1 MKNGFKL
8 ILGVF
13 LTLLSL
19 NIAAQTG
26 RLRSANKAFD
36 NYSYPEAVRGYEDF
50 LRGDKKN
57 DPTERKEALEKLAY
71 SYRRLQ
77 DTRNAERVYSDLIK
91 NFPDVNSLNYVYY
104 AQALSGNKKY
114 GEAKEIYA
122 KYAELQKEDLRGK
135 KFSVS
140 YMDMNRF
147 YKDSSMYKI
156 DYLPINSKQADFS
169 PMYYKNGLVFVS
181 ARDESGIFKR
191 VFSWNQTPFLDLYF
205 SPDTAVIRGI
215 KETYN
220 RSNTASL
227 GGAKSGDNSALS
239 EATVAAANMPEDEMQ
254 MTKSAKFS
262 RTLNTKYHEGPVS
275 FFKDYSK
282 IVFTRNNYNGKAKKS
297 TDGINKLKLFIAD
310 QKGKDWAKGVE
321 LPFNSNDFSCG
332 HPALS
337 ADDTKLYFV
346 SDMPGGYGGTDVYVV
361 EYNGGQWGTPIN
373 MGKEINTEGNEMF
386 PYIDGNNNLYF
397 ASDGQE
403 GLGGLDIFY
412 AELKDGIAYKGI
424 QNLGAPINSEK
435 DDFGLIT
442 DKERNN
448 GYFSSNRRR
457 GVSDDNIYSFIR
469 TCRPLNIM
477 VYDAKTGAAIEGAD
491 VRIVKNGGNQ
501 DMQQTGMDGA
511 TKICLDANADYEFKA
526 VKEGYATN
534 SVRFS
539 TSTQSLKPQMNV
551 SVYLDKSENTI
562 LRGTVKR
569 EANQTPQAGAKVTLR
584 DDKTGKEKTVITGKD
599 GGYEFEVDPSKNYSL
614 RTEGD
619 KLATEKAQIGKN
631 RKNKSQVVEKDISVY
646 GENDVFT
653 LENIFYDLD
662 KYFIRADAAK
672 DLDKVATFMKE
683 HPDVRIELRSFTDSR
698 SSSNYNM
705 KLSERRARA
714 AYDYLVRKGIPAT
727 KMESNGYGETE
738 LVNDCKDNVNCTEID
753 HQRNRRTEFKILSVK

>member
-1 MKNGFKL
+1 MKNVGK
-8 ILGVF
+8 IALGII
-13 LTLLSL
+13 LTLISL
-19 NIAAQTG
+19 NLSAQSG

-36 NYSYPEAVRGYEDF
+36 NYSYADAVRSYEDF

-57 DPTERKEALEKLAY
+57 DPVERKEALEKLAY
-71 SYRRLQ
+71 CYRRLQ
-77 DTRNAERVYSDLIK
+77 DSRNAERVYSDLIQ
-91 NFPDVNSLNYVYY
+91 NFPDVDSRNYVYY
-104 AQALSGNKKY
+104 AQALAGNKKY
-114 GEAKEIYA
+114 GESQKMYS
-122 KYAELQKEDLRGK
+122 KYAELQEADLRGK
-135 KFSVS
+135 KYMVS

-147 YKDSSMYKI
+147 YKDSSMYKLE
-156 DYLPINSKQADFS
+156 YLPINSKQADFS

-205 SPDTAVIRGI
+205 SPDTAAIHGV
-215 KETYN
+215 KEAYN
-220 RSNTASL
+220 RSATASL
-227 GGAKSGDNSALS
+227 GGAKNGNALS
-239 EATVAAANMPEDEMQ
+239 EASAATPEEMPMP
-254 MTKSAKFS
+254 TIKSEKFS
-262 RTLNTKYHEGPVS
+262 RTINTKYHEGPVS

-282 IVFTRNNYNGKAKKS
+282 VVFTRNNYNGKAKKS
-297 TDGINKLKLFIAD
+297 NDGINKLKLYISD
-310 QKGKDWAKGVE
+310 QKGKDWTKGKE
-321 LPFNSNDFSCG
+321 LPFNSDDFSCG

-337 ADDTKLYFV
+337 PDDTKLYFV

-386 PYIDGNNNLYF
+386 PYVDGNGSLYF

-412 AELKDGIAYKGI
+412 AELKEGIAYKGV

-442 DKERNN
+442 DKDRNT
-448 GYFSSNRRR
+448 GYFSSNRRK
-457 GVSDDNIYSFIR
+457 GVSDDNIYSFTR
-469 TCRPLNIM
+469 TCRPLNII
-477 VYDAKTGAAIEGAD
+477 VYDAKTGTPIESAD
-491 VRIVKNGGNQ
+491 VRIVKNGANQ

-551 SVYLDKSENTI
+551 SVYLDKSENSI

-584 DDKTGKEKTVITGKD
+584 DEKTGKEKTVVTGAD

-619 KLATEKAQIGKN
+619 KLATEKYQVGKN
-631 RKNKSQVVEKDISVY
+631 KKAKGQVVEKDISVY

-672 DLDKVATFMKE
+672 DLDKVAVFMKE
-683 HPDVRIELRSFTDSR
+683 HPEIKIELRSFTDSR
-698 SSSNYNM
+698 SSSSYNL

-714 AYDYLVRKGIPAT
+714 AFDYLVRKGVAASR
-727 KMESNGYGETE
+727 MEANGYGETE
-738 LVNDCKDNVNCTEID
+738 LVNDCADDVNCTETD